1 MVDEVATASLPLG
14 IDEKTKYKTSTLILE
29 PGDRVLLFTD
39 GFTDAHNGAE
49 MLFGEDRLRAA
60 VDRLRSTP
68 SRDFI
73 GSLMKTVDDFAVGAP
88 QFDDLT
94 ALMATVVARK
104 PVQGGGAGD
113 G

>member
-1 MVDEVATASLPLG
+1 MMFATLFCWVLDLRTGILSYCSCGHHSPLILRGDKMVDEVATASLPLG

-60 VDRLRSTP
+60 VDKLKGHSVP
-68 SRDFI
+68 
-73 GSLMKTVDDFAVGAP
+73 
-88 QFDDLT
+88 
-94 ALMATVVARK
+94 
-104 PVQGGGAGD
+104 
-113 G
+113 